1 MKTIL
6 SEGRGQADQDCT
18 SDSVKE
24 QLRKII
30 PSLGTVVTNTSS
42 SPLGENVRRGVAMEQ
57 GKDVEFI
64 TAVPAD
70 QKKGVKRKSLSG
82 KNNVNKKTMLDKS
95 PTSVSSDINVNNV
108 DEKQNKNDFAVRS
121 NNGKSASSME
131 ASSESNQRNIK
142 DSEVEQISVAETK
155 TKNRPEC
162 EFCHKTYQNKQGLY
176 IHIARMHKSEKAANS
191 PAEEDQDPAPV
202 IESVY
207 SEVRGDCGESTN
219 SGAVCKCGR
228 MFDTKRK
235 LKNHRKKPCQAEES
249 EKSEE
254 ETSTSQIVHST
265 LKSPSPA
272 LEESAANS
280 EDEKEINR
288 RLFMENLANNGSDE
302 EDDDLEII
310 DFSHGPSRPNTVKS
324 EPCIQKE
331 SINLEESVAAVSDK
345 DEEQE
350 EWLKKLKSSSYFQA
364 HSRLYEV
371 CPKEKLSK
379 FKKENRHLKD
389 WKLEHTKVRK
399 AGVLL
404 DSTHFLSPARIILK
418 SGVAVLEYHRLAGTN
433 ITQLRE
439 LATKMK
445 VKEKNWESYREKYLS
460 A

>member
-6 SEGRGQADQDCT
+6 SEGRGQADQSDQDCT

-42 SPLGENVRRGVAMEQ
+42 SPLGENVMEQ
-57 GKDVEFI
+57 DKDVEFI

-95 PTSVSSDINVNNV
+95 PTSVSSDINVN
-108 DEKQNKNDFAVRS
+108 AVKS
-121 NNGKSASSME
+121 NNGKSESSME

-191 PAEEDQDPAPV
+191 PAEEDQEPV
-202 IESVY
+202 PVLESVC
-207 SEVRGDCGESTN
+207 SEGGGESTN

-235 LKNHRKKPCQAEES
+235 LKNHRKKPCQAEE
-249 EKSEE
+249 KSEE

-265 LKSPSPA
+265 LKSLSPA
-272 LEESAANS
+272 LEELAAHS

-324 EPCIQKE
+324 EPCVQKE

-345 DEEQE
+345 DEDQE
-350 EWLKKLKSSSYFQA
+350 EWLKKLKGSPYFQD
-364 HSRLYEV
+364 HPRLYEV
-371 CPKEKLSK
+371 CPKENLSK

-389 WKLEHTKVRK
+389 WRLEHTKVRRN
-399 AGVLL
+399 GVLL

-418 SGVAVLEYHRLAGTN
+418 SGVAVLEYHRLVCDSDHTH
-433 ITQLRE
+433 LRE

>member
-6 SEGRGQADQDCT
+6 SEGRGQADQSDQDCT

-42 SPLGENVRRGVAMEQ
+42 SPLGENVMEQ
-57 GKDVEFI
+57 DKDVEFI

-108 DEKQNKNDFAVRS
+108 KEKQNKNDFAVNS
-121 NNGKSASSME
+121 NNGKSESSKE
-131 ASSESNQRNIK
+131 DSSESNQRNIK
-142 DSEVEQISVAETK
+142 DTEVEQISVAETK

-191 PAEEDQDPAPV
+191 PAEEDQEPV
-202 IESVY
+202 PVVESVY
-207 SEVRGDCGESTN
+207 SEVGGESTI
-219 SGAVCKCGR
+219 SGAVCKCGVR
-228 MFDTKRK
+228 FDTKRK
-235 LKNHRKKPCQAEES
+235 LKNHSKKSCQASE

-265 LKSPSPA
+265 LKSLSPA
-272 LEESAANS
+272 LEELAAHS

-324 EPCIQKE
+324 EPCVQKE

-345 DEEQE
+345 DEDQE
-350 EWLKKLKSSSYFQA
+350 EWLKKLKGSPYFQD
-364 HSRLYEV
+364 HPRLYEV
-371 CPKEKLSK
+371 CPKENLSK

-389 WKLEHTKVRK
+389 WKLEHTKVRRN
-399 AGVLL
+399 GVLL

-418 SGVAVLEYHRLAGTN
+418 SGVAVLEYHRLVCDSDH
-433 ITQLRE
+433 TQLRE